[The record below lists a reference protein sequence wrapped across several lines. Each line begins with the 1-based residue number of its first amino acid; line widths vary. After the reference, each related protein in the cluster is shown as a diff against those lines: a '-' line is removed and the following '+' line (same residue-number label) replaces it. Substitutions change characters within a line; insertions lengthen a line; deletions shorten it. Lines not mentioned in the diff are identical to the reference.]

1 MEMES
6 GTLTVQEI
14 LDLKKSNMLYVN
26 PEYQRG
32 QVWTPSQ
39 KKRLIDSVLRC
50 YPLPL
55 IYLNHIK
62 KNVAGMQREDLEIID
77 GQQRINSLS
86 DYRDGVFKLFDPKKD
101 DREARFP
108 QFIVNM
114 PCPWA
119 GCSFEALSPE
129 LKKSFL
135 ETKLPVVKI
144 TIQQEI
150 EARDLFIRLQ
160 AGLPL
165 NAQEKRDAW
174 PGGFTEFILRHAGKP
189 EIARYQGHEFFSKLI
204 GGQVGSARGKARQLC
219 AQMAML
225 LFELR
230 RNGAWIDIST
240 QSIDDYYYKHLD
252 FDPSGSEALRF
263 SKVLDMVVKLIG
275 DGMRRKLKVHE
286 AIHLMLIVDSLMD
299 DYTVSWQSGFSAAFD
314 KFTDCVNKDKRT
326 RNSGNPG
333 EYWSNYDV
341 HTRTNSANADTIR
354 VRHKFFSKKM
364 FEFLQPLT
372 LRDPNR
378 QFGQLERE
386 IIYYRDEKRCMF
398 CGEIIIWNEL
408 EIHHVDSHFQGG
420 TTTLDN
426 GKAVHRICHPRGNQD
441 SQNDSSDSLAEV
453 TTPNSAA
460 SDSNDLL
467 QGAAASGRPRH
478 AINTSLPPDGTNCR
492 FQYRKQTVN
501 GRIENRTIITENH
514 GVFRTFSGASTK
526 ITGTNRDGWFDCQI
540 QLPGTDDWILADKWR
555 KGY

>member
-6 GTLTVQEI
+6 VTLTVQEI
-14 LDLKKSNMLYVN
+14 LDLKNSNMLYVN

-39 KKRLIDSVLRC
+39 KKRLIDSVLRG

-77 GQQRINSLS
+77 GQQRINSLCE
-86 DYRDGVFKLFDPKKD
+86 YRDGVFYRGGVFKLFDPKKD

-119 GCSFEALSPE
+119 GCSFEALSPD

-189 EIARYQGHEFFSKLI
+189 EIARYQGHEFFSTLI

-252 FDPSGSEALRF
+252 IWFRGSTIF
-263 SKVLDMVVKLIG
+263 
-275 DGMRRKLKVHE
+275 
-286 AIHLMLIVDSLMD
+286 
-299 DYTVSWQSGFSAAFD
+299 QSS
-314 KFTDCVNKDKRT
+314 
-326 RNSGNPG
+326 
-333 EYWSNYDV
+333 
-341 HTRTNSANADTIR
+341 
-354 VRHKFFSKKM
+354 
-364 FEFLQPLT
+364 
-372 LRDPNR
+372 
-378 QFGQLERE
+378 
-386 IIYYRDEKRCMF
+386 
-398 CGEIIIWNEL
+398 
-408 EIHHVDSHFQGG
+408 
-420 TTTLDN
+420 
-426 GKAVHRICHPRGNQD
+426 
-441 SQNDSSDSLAEV
+441 
-453 TTPNSAA
+453 
-460 SDSNDLL
+460 
-467 QGAAASGRPRH
+467 
-478 AINTSLPPDGTNCR
+478 
-492 FQYRKQTVN
+492 
-501 GRIENRTIITENH
+501 
-514 GVFRTFSGASTK
+514 
-526 ITGTNRDGWFDCQI
+526 
-540 QLPGTDDWILADKWR
+540 
-555 KGY
+555 

>member
-1 MEMES
+1 MES
-6 GTLTVQEI
+6 KTLTVQEI
-14 LDLKKSNMLYVN
+14 LDLRKSNMLYVN

-32 QVWTPSQ
+32 QVWTLAQ
-39 KKRLIDSVLRC
+39 KKRLIDSVLRG

-62 KNVAGMQREDLEIID
+62 RDVAGMQREDLEIID
-77 GQQRINSLS
+77 GQQRINSLFE
-86 DYRDGVFKLFDPKKD
+86 YREGVFKLFDPKKD
-101 DREARFP
+101 DKEARFP
-108 QFIVNM
+108 QFIVDM

-119 GCSFEALSPE
+119 GCSFEALSSD
-129 LKKSFL
+129 LKTSFL

-144 TIQQEI
+144 TIQKDV

-174 PGGFTEFILRHAGKP
+174 PGGFTDFILRFAGKP
-189 EIARYQGHEFFSKLI
+189 EITRYQGHEFFSKLI

-230 RNGAWIDIST
+230 RNGSWIDLRT

-252 FDPSGSEALRF
+252 FDPSGLEALRF
-263 SKVLDMVVKLIG
+263 SKALDMIVKLLG
-275 DGMRRKLKVHE
+275 DGMRRKLKAHE
-286 AIHLMLIVDSLMD
+286 AIHLMLLVDSLID
-299 DYTVSWQSGFSAAFD
+299 DYTVSWQTVFAAAFD

-333 EYWSNYDV
+333 EFWANYDV
-341 HTRTNSANADTIR
+341 HTRTNSAAADTIR

-364 FEFLQPLT
+364 FEFLSPLT

-386 IIYYRDEKRCMF
+386 IIYYRENKRCVF
-398 CGEIIIWNEL
+398 CGETIIWTEL
-408 EIHHVDSHFQGG
+408 DIHHVDSHSQGG

-426 GKAVHRICHPRGNQD
+426 GRAVHRICHPRGKQD
-441 SQNDSSDSLAEV
+441 SEKGTSADSLAQ
-453 TTPNSAA
+453 TTTSNSVSA
-460 SDSNDLL
+460 SDSTDLL
-467 QGAAASGRPRH
+467 QGATVDGRLRPS
-478 AINTSLPPDGTNCR
+478 TSTALPPDGTICR
-492 FQYRKQTVN
+492 FRYGGQTQN
-501 GRIENRTIITENH
+501 GRIENRTFIAENH
-514 GVFRTFSGASTK
+514 GVFRTFSGASCK
-526 ITGTNRDGWFDCQI
+526 ITGTSRNGWRDWEI
-540 QLPGTDDWILADKWR
+540 QLPGTNDWILADTWR
-555 KGY
+555 SI